1 MKSNFNKHKFRRFL
15 QSLSIKYYKM
25 LTPKE
30 LKKRGEYDYEC
41 FAICHNLMEKE
52 STSLLISPIS
62 KKRYIK
68 SDETQIFIIIEPN
81 QMTIVNHNYSYNIDI
96 WGRPYEKLAHI
107 FDHEVE
113 RRREKMEMEI
123 KSNVKHSLTNI
134 YQNLF
139 NDKV

>member
-1 MKSNFNKHKFRRFL
+1 MKINFNKHKFRRFL

-62 KKRYIK
+62 KKRYILVQTK
-68 SDETQIFIIIEPN
+68 
-81 QMTIVNHNYSYNIDI
+81 
-96 WGRPYEKLAHI
+96 
-107 FDHEVE
+107 
-113 RRREKMEMEI
+113 
-123 KSNVKHSLTNI
+123 NI
-134 YQNLF
+134 Y
-139 NDKV
+139 

>member
-1 MKSNFNKHKFRRFL
+1 
-15 QSLSIKYYKM
+15 
-25 LTPKE
+25 
-30 LKKRGEYDYEC
+30 
-41 FAICHNLMEKE
+41 MEKE
-52 STSLLISPIS
+52 STILLISPIS